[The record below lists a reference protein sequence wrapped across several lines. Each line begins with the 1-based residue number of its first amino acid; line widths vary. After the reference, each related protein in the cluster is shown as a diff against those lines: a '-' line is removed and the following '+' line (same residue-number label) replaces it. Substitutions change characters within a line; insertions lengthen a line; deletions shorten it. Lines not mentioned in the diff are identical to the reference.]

1 MNVFSQKHET
11 WHGLYSLGSNFSE
24 AILPILHHI
33 SKVWESDLTKTYTN
47 VMRCV
52 LYRTVW
58 QSLYRL
64 CCLLCS
70 RGYFIS
76 CHCEIVTKGWLLTS
90 GMAAGSAMVDMTS
103 LMRSMGMSPTTLGL
117 LFSSWGRGSDGLR
130 FSPTRVHGHRGR
142 WSTSL
147 HGSFFFFTS
156 WALYLNPPHQVSLL
170 RVSSP
175 VVGRT
180 DLLSVCWEQLW
191 QYFTSVSRPD
201 FK

>member
-24 AILPILHHI
+24 AILHILHHI

-76 CHCEIVTKGWLLTS
+76 CYCEIITKGWLLTS
-90 GMAAGSAMVDMTS
+90 GIAAGSAMVDMTS

-147 HGSFFFFTS
+147 HGSFFVFYVLST
-156 WALYLNPPHQVSLL
+156 VSKSTAPGQLTAGL
-170 RVSSP
+170 VSSCWQNWF
-175 VVGRT
+175 T
-180 DLLSVCWEQLW
+180 FSVLGAALTVFHFC
-191 QYFTSVSRPD
+191 F
-201 FK
+201 